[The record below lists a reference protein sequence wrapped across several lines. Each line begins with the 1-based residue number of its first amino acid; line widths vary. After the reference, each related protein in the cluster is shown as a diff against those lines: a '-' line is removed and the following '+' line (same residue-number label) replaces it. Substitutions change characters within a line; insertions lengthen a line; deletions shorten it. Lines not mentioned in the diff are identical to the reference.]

1 MVKMTEAEHRFL
13 DGIDACIYL
22 VDPEG
27 RLMDANTSW
36 QIFFGFRIDFV
47 RGQPIKELL
56 RSMIYARSGKN
67 GGGLPWEFE
76 APAALEAIRTGL
88 PATTTLQKG
97 TSTVTARPVFDEQGA
112 LSYVICTVNI
122 YRSQQDRM
130 RIISTGMYHAD
141 SRLLGQSEQ
150 ILRVRKMIQRV
161 APTDATVLILGPS
174 GCGKEVVA
182 NEIQRHSSRA
192 AGPFVKVNCSAFP
205 EQLLESE
212 LFGYEAGAFTGA
224 AKGGKN
230 GLLDQAEHGTLLLDE
245 IGEMPMFLQPKLLRF
260 LQERT
265 YVRVGG
271 VKERRAD
278 VRILAATNVDLKQA
292 IQEKKFREDLFYR
305 LNVISFH
312 MPSLNQN
319 RSDIPELAE
328 HALAMFNQKY
338 DRSCWF
344 GKDALPF
351 LQRCDWPGNVRQLE
365 NIIERTV
372 VMNVDAELT
381 AEILNDMMQ
390 WNAEDEPTERSSLKS
405 FVSGEASTLKDATD
419 ALQRKMIEDA
429 LLECGSTYR
438 AADRL
443 GISQSTLV
451 RRTKQLGIC
460 VEKAEEGE

>member
-1 MVKMTEAEHRFL
+1 
-13 DGIDACIYL
+13 
-22 VDPEG
+22 
-27 RLMDANTSW
+27 
-36 QIFFGFRIDFV
+36 
-47 RGQPIKELL
+47 
-56 RSMIYARSGKN
+56 
-67 GGGLPWEFE
+67 
-76 APAALEAIRTGL
+76 
-88 PATTTLQKG
+88 
-97 TSTVTARPVFDEQGA
+97 
-112 LSYVICTVNI
+112 
-122 YRSQQDRM
+122 
-130 RIISTGMYHAD
+130 
-141 SRLLGQSEQ
+141 
-150 ILRVRKMIQRV
+150 MIQRV

-405 FVSGEASTLKDATD
+405 FVSGEAGTLKDATD

-451 RRTKQLGIC
+451 RRTKQLGIS

>member
-1 MVKMTEAEHRFL
+1 MVKMTEAEHRFI

-22 VDPEG
+22 VDPKG
-27 RLMDANTSW
+27 RLIDANTSW
-36 QIFFGFRIDFV
+36 QIFFGFRIDLV
-47 RGQPIKELL
+47 RGQSIKELL
-56 RSMIYARSGKN
+56 HSMIYARSGKN
-67 GGGLPWEFE
+67 GGDLPWEFE

-97 TSTVTARPVFDEQGA
+97 TSTVTARPVFDEKGA

-122 YRSQQDRM
+122 YRAQQERV
-130 RIISTGMYHAD
+130 RIMGTGMYHAD
-141 SRLLGQSEQ
+141 SRFLGRSEP
-150 ILRVRKMIQRV
+150 IVRVRNMIQRV

-192 AGPFVKVNCSAFP
+192 TGPFVKVNCSAFP

-212 LFGYEAGAFTGA
+212 LFGYEPGAFTGA

-271 VKERRAD
+271 VKERQAD

-292 IQEKKFREDLFYR
+292 IREKKFREDLYYR
-305 LNVISFH
+305 LNVISFRL
-312 MPSLNQN
+312 PSLNQN
-319 RSDIPELAE
+319 RGDIPELAE
-328 HALAMFNQKY
+328 HALAIFNQKY

-351 LQRCDWPGNVRQLE
+351 LQQCDWPGNVRQLE

-372 VMNVDAELT
+372 VMNADVELT

-390 WNAEDEPTERSSLKS
+390 WNWEDEASGRTPVRS
-405 FVSGEASTLKDATD
+405 FVPEETGTLKDATD

-451 RRTKQLGIC
+451 RRTKQLGIS